1 MPKVLVVYHS
11 ISGNTRQMAEAV
23 AEGAHSV
30 SGTEVVIKEG
40 LAATIDDLLEC
51 DGVALG
57 SPDYFSDMA
66 GGMKDFF
73 DRTYYP
79 AQGEVTGKPCVVFGS
94 AGGPPTVVIGSLRKM
109 SERCKLKEVSEPVG
123 ASGTPT
129 EAVLQECRELGRK
142 LADATQS

>member
-1 MPKVLVVYHS
+1 MAKILVVYHS
-11 ISGNTRQMAEAV
+11 MSGNTRQMAEAV
-23 AEGAHSV
+23 AEGARSV
-30 SGTEVVIKEG
+30 SGTEAEVKEG
-40 LAATIDDLLEC
+40 LQATIDDLLQC

-79 AQGEVTGKPCVVFGS
+79 AQGNVTGKPCVIFGS
-94 AGGPPTVVIGSLRKM
+94 AGGPSSVVVESLRTM
-109 SERCKLKEVSEPVG
+109 AERFKLQEAAEPVG

-129 EAVLQECRELGRK
+129 EAVLAECRELGRK
-142 LADATQS
+142 LAEATQS